1 MDNRLIFLYRF
12 KSFEQWSDTEGS
24 LSTRMEERVE
34 GGRLIFLYRFKS
46 FEQWSDTEGSLSTRM
61 EERVEGGRLQYR
73 QIRTV

>member
-24 LSTRMEERVE
+24 LSTRMDV
-34 GGRLIFLYRFKS
+34 
-46 FEQWSDTEGSLSTRM
+46 
-61 EERVEGGRLQYR
+61 RVEGGRLQYR